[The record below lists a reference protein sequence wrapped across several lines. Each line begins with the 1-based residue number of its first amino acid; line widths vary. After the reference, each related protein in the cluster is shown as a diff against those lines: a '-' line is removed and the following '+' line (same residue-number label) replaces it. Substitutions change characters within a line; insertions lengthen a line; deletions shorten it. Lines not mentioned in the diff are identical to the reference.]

1 MNIPYEISKI
11 LLEILN
17 VLLIV
22 YFFLPLSTLKGIIM
36 SEKNDEVSESYES
49 FGRLL
54 LRSTSVSVNT
64 TIRWRLLCL
73 YKDISVIILHS
84 IVVIYD

>member
-22 YFFLPLSTLKGIIM
+22 YFFLSMPLSTLKGIIM

-54 LRSTSVSVNT
+54 LRSTSISVNT

-84 IVVIYD
+84 IAKI

>member
-84 IVVIYD
+84 IAKI